1 MICYAFLIYRE
12 APFSAQIFN
21 ISSFCNNIVGFIGD
35 TGIPLSTVP
44 LVHQNFFWS
53 HLHRIAFLPT
63 FFLFFSFLL
72 GPPLFFLCS
81 SLLFSF
87 PSCSARAQR
96 SKEVQ
101 RRVLE
106 ATRAAKVRLSSARS
120 ASIAGLT

>member
-1 MICYAFLIYRE
+1 MCVCLCVCARTYVYVNVCLYVYVCVRVCTCVSVCACMYVRVCVYA
-12 APFSAQIFN
+12 QN
-21 ISSFCNNIVGFIGD
+21 I
-35 TGIPLSTVP
+35 
-44 LVHQNFFWS
+44 
-53 HLHRIAFLPT
+53 

-72 GPPLFFLCS
+72 GAPLFFLCS

-87 PSCSARAQR
+87 PFCSARAQR